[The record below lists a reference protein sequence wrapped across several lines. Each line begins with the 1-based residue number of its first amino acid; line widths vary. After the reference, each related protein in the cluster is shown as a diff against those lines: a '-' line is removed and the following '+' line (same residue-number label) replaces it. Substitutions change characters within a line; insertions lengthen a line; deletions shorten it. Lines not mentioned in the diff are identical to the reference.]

1 MRFERGGDFEEG
13 KERRSCPAFFHVLH
27 TPATHPSE
35 FRKGFLRNATA
46 HPRLLKADY
55 DFLDDCSSMP
65 SLLFYVRRTKALPSC
80 AAVMRALERGKGVSG
95 RMLCARYFAMD

>member
-55 DFLDDCSSMP
+55 DFLNDCS
-65 SLLFYVRRTKALPSC
+65 VRVWHGVEIMHLPAHEYALI
-80 AAVMRALERGKGVSG
+80 RA
-95 RMLCARYFAMD
+95 Y